1 MWYMSVLGLACAK
14 ECGTWTLM
22 PLPCFCQVIL
32 PLGEEPDRRAGK
44 DPCGDSQRYPPGG
57 KCMKGVTGELVC
69 IRKPP
74 DLEAVK
80 R

>member
-1 MWYMSVLGLACAK
+1 
-14 ECGTWTLM
+14 M

-74 DLEAVK
+74 DLDAVK